1 MPQASPLDLS
11 ALISPEEIQAMIQ
24 TSYKSQLESSV
35 HEATAELAKTLVHAE
50 VHKHLAPTA
59 RGLIDAQQYDAYLA
73 KAEEDS
79 KQAGKLEQR
88 MNPQDPKGL
97 LYDPFTAL
105 DQMGFRERPT
115 AITYKT
121 LAEMARR
128 IPPYTAIL
136 QTRINQIAAFSEPQP
151 DEHSIGYKI
160 KLRDRRQDMTP
171 ALERRAD
178 ELARWVERCGNPN
191 VTKKRDGFE
200 HFLRKTTWDALA
212 YDQWN
217 AEVIPDQLGRPS
229 YWRILDAATIRISD
243 DLDESDDTD
252 ETIQYVQ
259 VYDDTIIAE
268 FKEKELIF
276 GVRNPRSDIRYAGY
290 GTSELEMLVVIVTAI
305 LWGIDYNAKFFKQ
318 GTVAKGLLNFKGAIP
333 DRELVAFRRHWN
345 MMLTGVQ
352 GAWRTPIVNSDE
364 VQWINMQQSNRDME
378 FAGWLDW
385 LLKVTCAVM
394 QIAPEEI
401 GFQFGNGGQS
411 SSMGEG
417 SQEHKLKFS
426 KDKGLVPLAKF
437 IAAEFNKKV
446 LWKLDD
452 RFSLEFAGINARSAE
467 ELIDLQEKEGKTLKT
482 VDELRKERG
491 MEALPNG
498 LGQMI
503 NSPTWVQ
510 WASAQ
515 GGGTG
520 GGDGDGLDRGGL
532 EAEDDDGDDD
542 DDDEMDDGNKYG
554 HAADVDNED
563 DGDEQGK
570 VREFDKSLGAAGG
583 RPIGVGIRRILNLE
597 IDV

>member
-1 MPQASPLDLS
+1 MSLQDLVPQD
-11 ALISPEEIQAMIQ
+11 EIHAMIRE
-24 TSYKSQLESSV
+24 SYKSQLSSTV
-35 HEATAELAKTLVHAE
+35 HEATAELAKTLVENE
-50 VHKHLAPTA
+50 VHRFFAPAAKDLVDQA
-59 RGLIDAQQYDAYLA
+59 RYQDYLL
-73 KAEEDS
+73 KAEEESNQRS
-79 KQAGKLEQR
+79 KLSQR

-115 AITYKT
+115 AITYQT

-171 ALERRAD
+171 ELERRAD
-178 ELARWVERCGNPN
+178 ELARWVEHCGNPD
-191 VTKKRDGFE
+191 VSKKRDGFE
-200 HFLRKTTWDALA
+200 HFLRKSTWDALV

-217 AEVIPDQLGRPS
+217 TEVIPSQIGQPA
-229 YWRILDAATIRISD
+229 YWRVLDAATIRISD
-243 DLDESDDTD
+243 DLDEDDDTYD
-252 ETIQYVQ
+252 TIQYVQ

-268 FKEKELIF
+268 FIEDELIF

-290 GTSELEMLVVIVTAI
+290 GTSELEMLIVIVTAI

-333 DRELVAFRRHWN
+333 DRELVNFRRHWN
-345 MMLTGVQ
+345 MMLTGNS

-364 VQWINMQQSNRDME
+364 VQWINMQSSNRDME
-378 FAGWLDW
+378 FASWLDW

-401 GFQFGNGGQS
+401 GFQFGNTGQS
-411 SSMGEG
+411 GSLNEG
-417 SQEHKLKFS
+417 TQEHKLKFS
-426 KDKGLVPLAKF
+426 KDKGLVPLARF

-446 LWKLDD
+446 LWKIDE
-452 RFSLEFAGINARSAE
+452 RFSLEFAGINARTAE
-467 ELIDLQEKEGKTLKT
+467 QLADLQEKEGKTVKT
-482 VDELRKERG
+482 IDELRKERG
-491 MEALPNG
+491 LEAMPNG
-498 LGQMI
+498 MGNMI

-510 WASAQ
+510 WNLQQQQ
-515 GGGTG
+515 GG
-520 GGDGDGLDRGGL
+520 GGDGNEDQLDRGGL
-532 EAEDDDGDDD
+532 EMEDDEDFDDG
-542 DDDEMDDGNKYG
+542 DEMDDGNAHG
-554 HAADVDNED
+554 HQADVDYDD
-563 DGDEQGK
+563 DGDEQVK
-570 VREFDKSLGAAGG
+570 VREFDKSLRG
-583 RPIGVGIRRILNLE
+583 RRILDLE